1 MWYLE
6 FGRYCRFLFTSN
18 HAGRRLSGQCCIV
31 ALCSFLCCRCLGFHA
46 SVLWHAHE
54 RPQIHFRMQGR
65 PRISVL
71 CRKIFHSRY
80 MCGMSDFQVSLG
92 KKCHALLSL
101 LWFWHLLLLKISLN
115 EHHAIFVK
123 FFEALLCLCFLKTRG
138 STLDLKSEQKGL
150 LWILDEESIFPGAN
164 DSSFL
169 ARLYVHHCND
179 SKFIFL
185 QPFISSKRIAW
196 ALTAGS
202 CFL

>member
-1 MWYLE
+1 MHTN
-6 FGRYCRFLFTSN
+6 GCKFTSN
-18 HAGRRLSGQCCIV
+18 SFACKVAQEFLYYVGRSFTVGTFVVCLIFKSHWGKNVTLS
-31 ALCSFLCCRCLGFHA
+31 
-46 SVLWHAHE
+46 
-54 RPQIHFRMQGR
+54 
-65 PRISVL
+65 
-71 CRKIFHSRY
+71 
-80 MCGMSDFQVSLG
+80 MSLV
-92 KKCHALLSL
+92 
-101 LWFWHLLLLKISLN
+101 WFWYLLLLKISLN
-115 EHHAIFVK
+115 EHHAFFVK